1 MNKFSIFSHVVHEN
15 INDVKNYTCNGDINV
30 VNKNGASLLME
41 AIAYGKNDI
50 ADFLINSG
58 IDINIQDKAGFS
70 ALHYAVWWKNL
81 PIIKTLIKNGANVNQ
96 VDKKGNSPLWYSLTL
111 YRNETDLDIVKELM
125 IHGSNPYG
133 MNIFGRSPM
142 AFAQELN
149 EEIILKVLSNNEVV
163 LKKN

>member
-1 MNKFSIFSHVVHEN
+1 MNKISIFSHVVHGN

-81 PIIKTLIKNGANVNQ
+81 PIIKTLINNGANVNQ

-111 YRNETDLDIVKELM
+111 YRQICDLEIVKMLLF
-125 IHGSNPYG
+125 HGATPSLK
-133 MNIFGRSPM
+133 NIYGRSPLD
-142 AFAQELN
+142 FAKELDVK
-149 EEIILKVLSNNEVV
+149 EISEALSNT
-163 LKKN
+163 K